1 MKLWI
6 DDLRPAPPGWTR
18 ATSVEQAKVALRYK
32 GGRIVEIM
40 SLDHDAGDFAK
51 FGGDYIEILKWLES
65 EVHSGARNYVPII
78 HIHTNNP
85 VGRANMEAI
94 INANGW
100 REASTI

>member
-6 DDLRPAPPGWTR
+6 DDLRPTPSGWR
-18 ATSVEQAKVALRYK
+18 KATSVEQAKIALRYK

-40 SLDHDAGDFAK
+40 SLDHDAGNFAK

-78 HIHTNNP
+78 HIHTSNP

-100 REASTI
+100 REAPTI